1 MDYTIKSAYN
11 EQEQRLDVT
20 LTGEVDIFNSAD
32 LKKALTELLAEREG
46 HLYLHC
52 EKLDYID
59 STALGALVAVMKTV
73 KSNNREMHLV
83 NVKPNL
89 MKLFRITSLD
99 QVFVIEEGGGNAA
112 GPDKALATEKE
123 DGDA

>member
-1 MDYTIKSAYN
+1 MDYKLKSHFD
-11 EQEQRLDVT
+11 EQEQRLHVT
-20 LTGEVDIFNSAD
+20 LTGEVDIFNSAE
-32 LKKALTELLAEREG
+32 LKKTLTELLSKHDG

-52 EKLDYID
+52 DMLDYID

-89 MKLFRITSLD
+89 MKLFRITNLD
-99 QVFVIEEGGGNAA
+99 TVFIMDEGGG
-112 GPDKALATEKE
+112 E
-123 DGDA
+123 DA